1 MSNHDSI
8 VKMLSIKRRKMWLV
22 LEKYLKQIEFV
33 LASPSLSDLAKYPSI
48 VSLPHLN
55 LSSHLDW

>member
-1 MSNHDSI
+1 
-8 VKMLSIKRRKMWLV
+8 MWLV